1 VLDESGG
8 FSRNVNPQMVGVE
21 KLENPAEIAEVR
33 DLIERHAIYTK
44 SVRAA
49 TVLSNWDQ
57 AVPKVVKIMPR
68 DYKRMLAAIQR
79 VADQGLSGEEAVMV
93 AFEENAKDL
102 ARVGGG

>member
-1 VLDESGG
+1 
-8 FSRNVNPQMVGVE
+8 
-21 KLENPAEIAEVR
+21 
-33 DLIERHAIYTK
+33 
-44 SVRAA
+44 
-49 TVLSNWDQ
+49 
-57 AVPKVVKIMPR
+57 VKIMPR